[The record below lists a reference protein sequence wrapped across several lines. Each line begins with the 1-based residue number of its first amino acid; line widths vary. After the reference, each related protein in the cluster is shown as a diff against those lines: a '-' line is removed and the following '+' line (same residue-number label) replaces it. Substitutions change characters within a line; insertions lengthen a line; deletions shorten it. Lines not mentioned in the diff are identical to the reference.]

1 MSQCLHL
8 RAAEYKR
15 CHCFWAH
22 SVDRA
27 RKYTGTHAC
36 VYTYVH
42 LCLFIFCRNH
52 EFTLTSVT
60 IQCQMVD
67 SSLPP
72 FHICSFLLFSNRG
85 KSDSFILKIFT
96 YLFSLLDI
104 TSLSTMPLI
113 FLASAADSDLHALA
127 EFLPRCWWVPACG
140 PSLPNL
146 FCYKCD
152 LKRIFFFFGRP
163 REFSSSMC
171 SCWLWSLSVTDR
183 WVTCHSECWAF
194 LPQVLLLGYRW
205 KSIDD
210 GVGIMMPLLM

>member
-8 RAAEYKR
+8 IAAEYKR

-22 SVDRA
+22 SMDRA
-27 RKYTGTHAC
+27 RKYTGTHTC
-36 VYTYVH
+36 VYMYVH

-72 FHICSFLLFSNRG
+72 FHICSFLLFSDSG

-96 YLFSLLDI
+96 YLINLLGI

-127 EFLPRCWWVPACG
+127 KFLSRCWWVTACG

-152 LKRIFFFFGRP
+152 FKRIFFFLVGLENSQAVCVLAGSDHSASLTGRS
-163 REFSSSMC
+163 RAIQNSGCFCLEC
-171 SCWLWSLSVTDR
+171 CCWDTDGR
-183 WVTCHSECWAF
+183 A
-194 LPQVLLLGYRW
+194 
-205 KSIDD
+205 
-210 GVGIMMPLLM
+210 